1 MARSGQVA
9 RSAQGGPQVTA
20 LDTQAMTLGSDG
32 EPMALGYANEPAGAP
47 PPAYGRASCFGPMP
61 SAPGQIST
69 ATRMPLPLTAIS
81 AALSRAMD
89 AHVTASWRLGVATG
103 ASFSDISVDAR
114 RPDRLRPDRQRGK
127 AASPGRSETRYLT
140 PSFFCRLD
148 DEVVYWKT
156 SFLSG

>member
-1 MARSGQVA
+1 MASRWRLVMPTSPLA
-9 RSAQGGPQVTA
+9 LHRLLMGGPRV
-20 LDTQAMTLGSDG
+20 LDQCLRRLG
-32 EPMALGYANEPAGAP
+32 
-47 PPAYGRASCFGPMP
+47 R
-61 SAPGQIST
+61 ST

-114 RPDRLRPDRQRGK
+114 RPDRIRLDRQRGK